1 MVNWF
6 SRRFLFVVL
15 LGIAAGSS
23 PAHAAQGLHDIAVAH
38 EVTRLLLQLGVILVC
53 ARIGAMVARRVQLP
67 SLLGEV
73 AAGLVIGPYALGSI
87 PVPGFFDGLF
97 PLVDGPFPV
106 SMQLYAFAAV
116 GAVIH
121 ILEVGLDS
129 DPRLFRRMTRRGMAV
144 ALGSSIAA
152 LVVGAGVGIA
162 YLGYP
167 ITDQRVLFFAAL
179 SVSTSLGVQA
189 RILMSQE
196 RLGTPEGAAIV
207 GSSLLQDG
215 MAIIVL
221 AIAMALVPHAGS
233 ARAWLHAAPVALI
246 AFLVW
251 IGGFALAM
259 VSAPWLARLF
269 RGLASANLF
278 AVMALALALILSGVF
293 EAFGVAAI
301 IGAYVLGLGFSRT
314 DIADVLQEKIAPV
327 AAFFV
332 PVLYVVMG
340 MLVDIRALIT
350 PAVLIPGVGFALV
363 SGGAKVLG
371 GGVPALAM
379 GFNRWGALRVG
390 LGTVPRG
397 EVALIIAAVG
407 LASGILSP
415 QVFKVIAVMVIA
427 SVAVG
432 SPLIASA
439 FRRGGPGTRGAWAG
453 GEQVVTAVDL
463 PNEELAELLVA
474 AMLRA
479 AEQDGFYVHR
489 MDLTETVYRMR
500 RDEVFLSLKRLPMRV
515 ELQCDSRNVG
525 LAKTLLYET
534 MVHLRDRIGRLTEIV
549 VPEELR
555 RDVAAGQGKGE
566 VMLDT
571 YMDARTIVIPLRGK
585 NKDEAIAELVEVLD
599 AAGKL
604 EDRDLVLSDILER
617 ERSLSTGMEHG
628 VAIPH
633 AKTNGTRTIALAIG
647 ISPDGVDF
655 QALDDRPSRLV
666 FLIASPTESRGPHLQ
681 LLASIATLPR
691 RPERIEAA
699 ISAASPEAVI
709 NALTS
714 ET

>member
-1 MVNWF
+1 MVSSW
-6 SRRFLFVVL
+6 RRRAFFAVVL
-15 LGIAAGSS
+15 GVAAGSS
-23 PAHAAQGLHDIAVAH
+23 PAYAAEGLHDIAVAH

-53 ARIGAMVARRVQLP
+53 ARIGAIIVKRVHLP

-73 AAGLVIGPYALGSI
+73 AAGLLIGPYALGSL
-87 PVPGFFDGLF
+87 PFPGFSDGLF
-97 PLVDGPFPV
+97 PMVDGPFAV

-129 DPRLFRRMTRRGMAV
+129 DPRLFRRMTRRGIAV
-144 ALGSSIAA
+144 AVGSSVAA

-167 ITDQRVLFFAAL
+167 LTDQRVLFFAAL

-189 RILMSQE
+189 RILMSQH

-215 MAIIVL
+215 TAIIVL
-221 AIAMALVPHAGS
+221 AIAMALAPYAGG
-233 ARAWLHAAPVALI
+233 AQAWLHAAPVALM

-314 DIADVLQEKIAPV
+314 DIADVLEERIAPV

-340 MLVDIRALIT
+340 MLVDIRVLVT
-350 PAVLIPGVGFALV
+350 PEVLIPGIAFAVV
-363 SGGAKVLG
+363 SGAAKIVG

-390 LGTVPRG
+390 VGTVPRG

-415 QVFKVIAVMVIA
+415 RAFEVVAVMVIF

-432 SPLIASA
+432 SPLIVSV
-439 FRRGGPGTRGAWAG
+439 FRRGGRGTRGAWAG
-453 GEQVVTAVDL
+453 GEPVVTHVDL
-463 PNEELAELLVA
+463 PNEELTELLVA

-479 AEQDGFYVHR
+479 AEQDGFFVHR
-489 MDLTETVYRMR
+489 MELTETVYRMR
-500 RDEVFLSLKRLPMRV
+500 RDEVFLSLKRLPLRV
-515 ELQCDSRNVG
+515 ELQCDSQNVG

-534 MVHLRDRIGRLTEIV
+534 MVHLRDRIGRLTDIV

-566 VMLDT
+566 VMLDS
-571 YMDARTIVIPLRGK
+571 YMDARTIVIPLQGS
-585 NKDEAIAELVEVLD
+585 NKDEVITELVDVLQ
-599 AAGKL
+599 ANGKL
-604 EDRDLVLSDILER
+604 DDRDLVLSDIQER

-633 AKTNGTRTIALAIG
+633 AKTKGAGAIALAIG
-647 ISPDGVDF
+647 ISPGGVDF
-655 QALDDRPSRLV
+655 QALDDQPSRLI

-681 LLASIATLPR
+681 LLASIATLAR

-699 ISAASPEAVI
+699 IAADSPEAVI
-709 NALTS
+709 AALS
-714 ET
+714 G